1 MVGFGG
7 LRALHCSFC
16 LSKWGCVLSKNW
28 PHLKSLSYLSAIHSP
43 SKQNKMTDFNESN
56 RIADPASVSVWP
68 TAFRYGGLV
77 ALALVVIG
85 LVMYLA
91 GMSDPANPS
100 SAQQVVSCLN
110 YIIIMGAVVFAIKAH
125 RDNDLGGYITLG
137 RSMGVGT
144 ATALIIGVISAVWTV
159 IFMTLIFP
167 DMADAIKDAALE
179 KAQPGQEEM
188 TEKMVGI
195 FSNPF
200 IVSIMVLGGT
210 VLIGFITSLIAGA
223 IMKKDPAPNV

>member
-1 MVGFGG
+1 
-7 LRALHCSFC
+7 
-16 LSKWGCVLSKNW
+16 
-28 PHLKSLSYLSAIHSP
+28 
-43 SKQNKMTDFNESN
+43 MTTLDDPR
-56 RIADPASVSVWP
+56 RIIDPANVSVWP
-68 TAFRYGGLV
+68 TALRYGGLV
-77 ALALVVIG
+77 SLILIVIG

-100 SAQQVVSCLN
+100 TASQAISCLN
-110 YIIIMGAVVFAIKAH
+110 YIIIIGTVVMAVKAH
-125 RDNDLGGYITLG
+125 RDKDLGGYITLG

-144 ATALIIGVISAVWTV
+144 ATALVIGAISAVWTI

-167 DMADAIKDAALE
+167 DMAEAIKDAAME

-200 IVSIMVLGGT
+200 IVGAMVLFGT
-210 VLIGFITSLIAGA
+210 LLMGFITALIAGA
-223 IMKKDPAPNV
+223 IMKKDPAPTV